1 MAGDSARTLASIEIF
16 QELDESVLKRLDFRC
31 RWRRVKPGERL
42 IDFGAES
49 RDVYFVIEGAVSVV
63 NFSASGREIAF
74 ATVEAGDLFGEISA
88 IDEQPRSA
96 SVVAVGDTLIA
107 TLPAGTFVDL
117 LRTNAEVSFRL
128 VKRMSRVVRAGD
140 IRIMELSTL
149 AATQRVYAELL
160 RMAQPDA
167 AVAGLWVVRPLPPL
181 REIASRV
188 STTRETAARAL
199 SQVYATGLMRRKGRN
214 LYLMDKAKLE
224 EFVSALHFAET
235 HPPRR

>member
-1 MAGDSARTLASIEIF
+1 MAGDSARTLANIHIYEGLN
-16 QELDESVLKRLDFRC
+16 EAELKRLDARC

-96 SVVAVGDTLIA
+96 SVVAIGDTLIA
-107 TLPAGTFVDL
+107 TLPAGTFIDL
-117 LRTNAEVSFRL
+117 LKTNAEVSYRL

-149 AATQRVYAELL
+149 AATQRVYAEVL

-224 EFVSALHFAET
+224 EVVSALHFAET

>member
-224 EFVSALHFAET
+224 ELLSALHFAET

>member
-167 AVAGLWVVRPLPPL
+167 AVAGLWIVRPLPPL

-224 EFVSALHFAET
+224 ELLSALHFAET